1 MYTVIVNKNE
11 PLNIEPNQLNWD
23 LVEFSERKFHV
34 LQGARSFVAVVTEA
48 DFTDK
53 TFTIKI
59 NNNSYFIEVK
69 DEFDRLAQQLGFADK
84 KVKVV
89 NNVKAPMSGVVLDIM
104 VTEGSRIAEGDS
116 VLILEAMKMEN
127 IIKAERDA
135 TIKSI
140 LVSKGTSVDKSQVLV
155 EYE

>member
-1 MYTVIVNKNE
+1 MYTVTVNKNE
-11 PLNIEPNQLNWD
+11 PINIEPQQINWD
-23 LVEFSERKFHV
+23 IIEFSERKFHI
-34 LQGARSFVAVVTEA
+34 LQGRRSYEAVVTEA
-48 DFTDK
+48 NFDDK
-53 TFTIKI
+53 CFTIKI
-59 NNNSYFIEVK
+59 NNNYYEVSIK
-69 DEFDRLAQQLGFADK
+69 DEFDCLADRLGFADK

-104 VTEGSRIAEGDS
+104 VNDGSTVAEGDS

-135 TIKSI
+135 TIKNI
-140 LVSKGTSVDKSQVLV
+140 LISKGASVDKNQVLI

>member
-11 PLNIEPNQLNWD
+11 PLSIEPNQLDWD

-34 LQGARSFVAVVTEA
+34 LQGASSYVAVVTEA
-48 DFTDK
+48 NFIDK

-59 NNNSYFIEVK
+59 NNNSYSIEVK

-104 VTEGSRIAEGDS
+104 VTEGSQIVEGDS

-140 LVSKGTSVDKSQVLV
+140 LVSKGTSVDKNQVLV